1 MAAGVRPHQPV
12 AEPMAEKPD
21 KKPESPSAAPADK
34 APAKRGAL
42 SKTPVLLGTVML
54 LEAAV
59 LFAGFKM
66 LGGGP
71 QHAAGA
77 ELSTTEEGTG
87 QGDGHGGKGDGHGGG
102 GGKPGDR
109 KAKSVEL
116 NVLDFKAPNKVNG
129 RTFLYDVSIF
139 VVCKSEYEKQV
150 KDTLKEREALIK
162 DRVRTIIAQSD
173 PEKLVGGSEPGL
185 ETLRRQVKYQ
195 LDTILGEGMIE
206 EVLVP
211 KCIPFRTDY

>member
-1 MAAGVRPHQPV
+1 MA
-12 AEPMAEKPD
+12 EKEKPD
-21 KKPESPSAAPADK
+21 KKSDAPSGGDKAAPAK
-34 APAKRGAL
+34 KGGLLA
-42 SKTPVLLGTVML
+42 KTPVLLGAVMV
-54 LEAAV
+54 LEAVV
-59 LFAGFKM
+59 LLAGFKF
-66 LGGGP
+66 LSGGP

-77 ELSTTEEGTG
+77 ELSTTEEP
-87 QGDGHGGKGDGHGGG
+87 DPHGGKGDGHG

-116 NVLDFKAPNKVNG
+116 TVLDFKAPNKVNG

-150 KDTLKEREALIK
+150 KETLKEREALIK

-195 LDTILGEGMIE
+195 LDTIIGEGMIE

>member
-1 MAAGVRPHQPV
+1 
-12 AEPMAEKPD
+12 MAEKPD
-21 KKPESPSAAPADK
+21 KKSDSSSSSAAADRGG
-34 APAKRGAL
+34 AAKGGVMA
-42 SKTPVLLGTVML
+42 KTPVLLGVVMV
-54 LEAAV
+54 LEAVV
-59 LFAGFKM
+59 LFAGFKL

-77 ELSTTEEGTG
+77 ELTTTEEG
-87 QGDGHGGKGDGHGGG
+87 DPHGGG
-102 GGKPGDR
+102 GKGEGKGKGGDR
-109 KAKSVEL
+109 KAKAVEL

-139 VVCKSEYEKQV
+139 VVCKSEYEKKV

-195 LDTILGEGMIE
+195 LDTIVGEGMIE

>member
-1 MAAGVRPHQPV
+1 MA
-12 AEPMAEKPD
+12 EKEKPD
-21 KKPESPSAAPADK
+21 KKSDAASGGEKAAPAK
-34 APAKRGAL
+34 KGGLLA
-42 SKTPVLLGTVML
+42 KTPVLLGAVMV
-54 LEAAV
+54 LEAVV

-66 LGGGP
+66 LSGGP

-77 ELSTTEEGTG
+77 ELSTADEGN
-87 QGDGHGGKGDGHGGG
+87 GHGGKGEGHGGTS
-102 GGKPGDR
+102 KPGDR

-195 LDTILGEGMIE
+195 LDTIVGEGMIE